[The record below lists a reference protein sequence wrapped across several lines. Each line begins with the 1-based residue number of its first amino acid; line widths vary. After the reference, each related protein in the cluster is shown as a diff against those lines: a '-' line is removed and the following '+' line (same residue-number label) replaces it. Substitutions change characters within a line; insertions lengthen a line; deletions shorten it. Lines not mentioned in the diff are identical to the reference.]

1 MYGDIHLLLLF
12 SEDEPVVFH
21 LYVVGISVGIVTLV
35 LGVLAFIPYWMWRK
49 RLVFILKIVH
59 YFQQYEEDG
68 KKKNTDCF
76 LGHFSLGHFSL
87 LAWLG
92 SYIFKLNL

>member
-1 MYGDIHLLLLF
+1 MYDDIHLLLLF

-68 KKKNTDCF
+68 KTKIQTF
-76 LGHFSLGHFSL
+76 LDTFL
-87 LAWLG
+87 LDT
-92 SYIFKLNL
+92 FRC